1 MFQENSHGD
10 EANGEN
16 CSSNETCTPGGGSQS
31 HLGVAPIRPVPS
43 PAGSTGSRSD
53 TPASNSGE
61 KLTAH
66 ADGKSI

>member
-1 MFQENSHGD
+1 MFQENSHGE

-16 CSSNETCTPGGGSQS
+16 FHGETSALGGSQS
-31 HLGVAPIRPVPS
+31 HLGVTASRPAPS

-61 KLTAH
+61 KSRIMALQ
-66 ADGKSI
+66 